1 VSGQSEAKQGV
12 SSRIRFFGPD
22 MADSAPLAID
32 RLGGKGINLFKMTL
46 AKFPVPPGFVVTTEA
61 YHHFVAEN
69 KLGEKVRKLAESINR
84 ADVKSV
90 ENISA
95 AIRALFAESPV
106 PAALAAEIKAAYLRL
121 KDAGGERVA
130 VRSSATA
137 EDLAEASFAGQQDTY
152 LNIRGEDALMKA
164 VRSCWGSLWTARA
177 VAYRAKQGISME
189 GLGLAVV
196 VQQMV
201 IADAAGVMF
210 TVNPVTGARKE
221 IVINAAWG
229 LGEAIVGGH
238 VEPDSIIADK
248 ATGKIKDLKV
258 SEKAVMTVMTD
269 HGTEERELKDER
281 RHTRV
286 LQDADVLR
294 LVETGRLIE
303 NHYGTPQD
311 IEWALAG
318 GKLYLLQA
326 RPVTSLPEDPEDVER
341 VRLQEVERLKKIA
354 GNERRV
360 WILHNL
366 SETLPA
372 PTPLTWD
379 IVGEF
384 MTGRGGFGRMYRDLG
399 YTPGSRVC
407 EQGFLEL
414 ICGRIYADPDRAAEL
429 FCECSPFS
437 YDLEELAKDPKLM
450 DAAPAKFVPERVG
463 GRLLITL
470 PKFMRQMSRAGKI
483 MAKARKEVLNRFEN
497 EILPPYL
504 AWVREKR
511 DQNLQKMTTSQ
522 LLDELDARADRVL
535 QDFGGESLKPGFF
548 GAVAEAGLTG
558 LLTQLMGK
566 EEGMQLSLAL
576 TQGLEGDTTIEQAAA
591 MFDVARGDLK
601 LAEFIERYGH
611 RAVEEME
618 LSRPRW
624 REDRFYVTQILNVY
638 LDQTVRSPRDIHRAN
653 EDRRIEMERK
663 LPEILAQWGGSVL
676 LDDLLVDLKDAQK
689 MLPYRESGKHY
700 LMMGYETIRQ
710 PIMELA
716 SRWKLDRDI
725 FFLERKEL
733 REFESRKAEW
743 MALVASRKTAW
754 LAAKK
759 MDMNDVVDSNTL
771 DTLGLPE
778 KLDSASELKGDP
790 IASGNA
796 TGVAQLVKDPS
807 ETAGLCT
814 DYVLVCHSTDPAWTA
829 LFVHARALV
838 VEKGGVLSHGAIV
851 ARDYG
856 IPAVVCPGAMRKIPH
871 DALIRV
877 DGNRGVITILGADRK

>member
-121 KDAGGERVA
+121 KNAGGERVA

-152 LNIRGEDALMKA
+152 LNIRGEEALMKA

-258 SEKAVMTVMTD
+258 SEKAVMTVMTE
-269 HGTEERELKDER
+269 HGTEERELKDDR
-281 RHTRV
+281 RHARV

-318 GKLYLLQA
+318 GKLYLLQS

-399 YTPGSRVC
+399 YTPGKRVC
-407 EQGFLEL
+407 EQGFLDL

-429 FCECSPFS
+429 FCENSPFA
-437 YDLEELAKDPKLM
+437 YDLEALAKDPKLM

-463 GRLLITL
+463 GRLLVTL

-511 DQNLQKMTTSQ
+511 NQNLQKMTTAQ

-591 MFDVARGDLK
+591 MFDVARGDLT

-676 LDDLLVDLKDAQK
+676 LEDLLVDLKDAQK